1 MRKKNNDSKFAM
13 PTRTIHH
20 LWKNHAS
27 NFSFKR
33 KWNLHFEKY
42 ASRCHPAIPIFL
54 MLQHSSLIDQAC
66 FRGGAKKNIVLLCY
80 ISCQFLNANVLD
92 FTLIALP
99 PIVQIERL
107 VFLCYGILF
116 QNIFPFLLDNPVKL
130 WMLRLSSFEICSSM
144 IWEDTF

>member
-1 MRKKNNDSKFAM
+1 MRKKINDSKFAM

-80 ISCQFLNANVLD
+80 ISCQFLCKCCGFYLD
-92 FTLIALP
+92 RPSPQLYKQKDQFSFVTASFFKIYSP
-99 PIVQIERL
+99 FVGQSSEIVHATA
-107 VFLCYGILF
+107 
-116 QNIFPFLLDNPVKL
+116 VK
-130 WMLRLSSFEICSSM
+130 F
-144 IWEDTF
+144 

>member
-66 FRGGAKKNIVLLCY
+66 FRGAQKKH
-80 ISCQFLNANVLD
+80 
-92 FTLIALP
+92 
-99 PIVQIERL
+99 
-107 VFLCYGILF
+107 
-116 QNIFPFLLDNPVKL
+116 
-130 WMLRLSSFEICSSM
+130 CSSLLHFLS
-144 IWEDTF
+144 ILKCKCFGFYLDRPSPQLYK